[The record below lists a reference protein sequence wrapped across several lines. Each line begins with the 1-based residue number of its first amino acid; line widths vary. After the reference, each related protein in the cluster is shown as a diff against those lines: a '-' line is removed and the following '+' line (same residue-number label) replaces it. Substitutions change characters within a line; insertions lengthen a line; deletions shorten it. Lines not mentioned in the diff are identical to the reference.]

1 MVNNKEKQ
9 VDLLLERLSVNIGQ
23 VSSSIILKRIEKLS
37 GNFYGRNNHSAHDSH
52 CQFDRDGGGH
62 GNICWA
68 DKITENLTDNYHKKD
83 KEISI

>member
-9 VDLLLERLSVNIGQ
+9 VDLLLELLSANIGQ
-23 VSSSIILKRIEKLS
+23 VSSSVILKRIEKLS
-37 GNFYGRNNHSAHDSH
+37 DNFHVRNNHNSH

-68 DKITENLTDNYHKKD
+68 DKIKEDLTENYHKKD
-83 KEISI
+83 REISI

>member
-9 VDLLLERLSVNIGQ
+9 VNLLLELLSANIGQ
-23 VSSSIILKRIEKLS
+23 VSSSVILKRIEKLS
-37 GNFYGRNNHSAHDSH
+37 DNFHGRNNHNSH

-68 DKITENLTDNYHKKD
+68 DKIKEDLTENYHKKD
-83 KEISI
+83 REISI

>member
-37 GNFYGRNNHSAHDSH
+37 GNFHGRNNHSSH

-68 DKITENLTDNYHKKD
+68 DKIKEDLTENYHKKD
-83 KEISI
+83 REISI

>member
-9 VDLLLERLSVNIGQ
+9 VDLLLELLSANIGQ

-37 GNFYGRNNHSAHDSH
+37 DNFHGRNNHNSH

-68 DKITENLTDNYHKKD
+68 DKIKEDLTENYHKKD
-83 KEISI
+83 REISI

>member
-1 MVNNKEKQ
+1 M
-9 VDLLLERLSVNIGQ
+9 DLLLELLSANIVQ
-23 VSSSIILKRIEKLS
+23 VSSSFILKRIEKLS
-37 GNFYGRNNHSAHDSH
+37 SNFHGRNNHSSH
-52 CQFDRDGGGH
+52 CQFDRDDGGH

>member
-37 GNFYGRNNHSAHDSH
+37 GNFYGRNNHSSH

-68 DKITENLTDNYHKKD
+68 DKI
-83 KEISI
+83 

>member
-37 GNFYGRNNHSAHDSH
+37 GNFYGRNNHSSH

-68 DKITENLTDNYHKKD
+68 DKITEDLSKINSGKG
-83 KEISI
+83 KEVSR

>member
-9 VDLLLERLSVNIGQ
+9 VDLLLELLSANIGQ
-23 VSSSIILKRIEKLS
+23 VSSSVILKRIEKLS
-37 GNFYGRNNHSAHDSH
+37 DNFHGRNNHNSH

-68 DKITENLTDNYHKKD
+68 DKIKEDLTENYHKKD
-83 KEISI
+83 REISI

>member
-1 MVNNKEKQ
+1 MKNNKEKQ
-9 VDLLLERLSVNIGQ
+9 VDLLLELLRANIVQ
-23 VSSSIILKRIEKLS
+23 VSSSVILKRIEKLS
-37 GNFYGRNNHSAHDSH
+37 SNFHGRNNHSSH
-52 CQFDRDGGGH
+52 CQFDRDGGGY

>member
-9 VDLLLERLSVNIGQ
+9 VNLLLELLSANIGQ

-37 GNFYGRNNHSAHDSH
+37 DNFHGRNNHSSH

-62 GNICWA
+62 GNITA
-68 DKITENLTDNYHKKD
+68 IKLRKSDELYYKIR
-83 KEISI
+83 

>member
-9 VDLLLERLSVNIGQ
+9 VNLLLERLSANIGQ
-23 VSSSIILKRIEKLS
+23 VSSSVILKRIEKLS
-37 GNFYGRNNHSAHDSH
+37 SNFHGRNNHSSH

-68 DKITENLTDNYHKKD
+68 DKITEDLSKINSGKG
-83 KEISI
+83 KEVSR

>member
-9 VDLLLERLSVNIGQ
+9 VDLLLELLSANIGQ
-23 VSSSIILKRIEKLS
+23 VSSSVILKRIEKLS
-37 GNFYGRNNHSAHDSH
+37 DNFHGRNNHNSH

-68 DKITENLTDNYHKKD
+68 DKIKENLTENYHKKD
-83 KEISI
+83 REISI

>member
-9 VDLLLERLSVNIGQ
+9 VDLLLELLSANIGQ
-23 VSSSIILKRIEKLS
+23 VSSSVILKRIEKLS
-37 GNFYGRNNHSAHDSH
+37 DNFHGRNNHNSH

-68 DKITENLTDNYHKKD
+68 DKI
-83 KEISI
+83 KEDLSKINSGKGKEVSR

>member
-9 VDLLLERLSVNIGQ
+9 VNLLLELLSANIGQ
-23 VSSSIILKRIEKLS
+23 VSSSVILKRIEKLS
-37 GNFYGRNNHSAHDSH
+37 SNFHGRNNHSSH

-68 DKITENLTDNYHKKD
+68 DKIKEDLTENYHKKD
-83 KEISI
+83 REISI